1 MVVLATEQEQ
11 GEPGPVGLC
20 AELVPR
26 RAPGESRSL
35 LSTAPSRATALMGKK
50 CAVPLKRKAEISKFH
65 SVLNRPSFS
74 PNKALRFD
82 VCYVAVAITFKQSV
96 FALLAQ
102 TFSIT
107 SHPAFPG
114 NVSAP

>member
-35 LSTAPSRATALMGKK
+35 LSTAPSRATVLMGKK
-50 CAVPLKRKAEISKFH
+50 CTVPLKRKAEISKFH

-107 SHPAFPG
+107 SHQAFPG
-114 NVSAP
+114 NVSAL